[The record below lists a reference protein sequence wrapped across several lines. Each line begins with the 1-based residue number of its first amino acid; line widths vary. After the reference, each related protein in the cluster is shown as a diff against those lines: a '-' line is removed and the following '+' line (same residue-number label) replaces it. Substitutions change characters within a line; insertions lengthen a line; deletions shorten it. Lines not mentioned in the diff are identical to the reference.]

1 MAQHLSI
8 RVPWKD
14 NGYALTVHKAQG
26 SEFEKAILVL
36 DGTKRVSKEL
46 LYTAITRQKNRLVIL
61 FNDRAYK
68 LRDFSLASCS
78 DLALRFTCLFEKPS
92 IKEYQ
97 NRYYEDR
104 LIHVTARGEL
114 VRSKS
119 EVIIANMLHAD
130 HVPYEYERRLDFGDG
145 QSFIPDFTIEDA
157 ESGRTFYWE
166 HCGMLADERYR
177 RRWEAKKAIYEAHG
191 IHEGENL
198 IVSQDEEN
206 GSIDCQRIGEFIRR
220 IIG

>member
-14 NGYALTVHKAQG
+14 
-26 SEFEKAILVL
+26 S
-36 DGTKRVSKEL
+36 
-46 LYTAITRQKNRLVIL
+46 
-61 FNDRAYK
+61 
-68 LRDFSLASCS
+68 
-78 DLALRFTCLFEKPS
+78 
-92 IKEYQ
+92 
-97 NRYYEDR
+97 
-104 LIHVTARGEL
+104 
-114 VRSKS
+114 
-119 EVIIANMLHAD
+119 
-130 HVPYEYERRLDFGDG
+130 
-145 QSFIPDFTIEDA
+145 
-157 ESGRTFYWE
+157 RTFYWE

-177 RRWEAKKAIYEAHG
+177 QRWRAKKAVYEAYG